1 MGVLWNIYL
10 KTLNEGEWTA
20 GSACCIMEKIMGM
33 ILRNDGNDREIMGMI
48 LRNNGMLLPILSTSL
63 E

>member
-1 MGVLWNIYL
+1 MDSRICLLHN
-10 KTLNEGEWTA
+10 GE
-20 GSACCIMEKIMGM
+20 IMGM